1 MVLKR
6 RIKFM
11 SQISISDLQPA
22 GSGLFPAGESFTD
35 AVVDLLENELKQTL
49 GGKKSKKSS
58 KKSGSSSSYSYGY
71 GCPCPCPGGGGG
83 GGVGNN

>member
-35 AVVDLLENELKQTL
+35 AVVDLSENELKQTL

-58 KKSGSSSSYSYGY
+58 KSGSSSYSYGY
-71 GCPCPCPGGGGG
+71 GCPCPCPGGGGAG
-83 GGVGNN
+83 GANA

>member
-1 MVLKR
+1 MFKKENKV
-6 RIKFM
+6 M

-22 GSGLFPAGESFTD
+22 GLGLFPAGESFTD
-35 AVVDLLENELKQTL
+35 AVVDLSENELKQTL

>member
-22 GSGLFPAGESFTD
+22 GLSLFPAGESFTD
-35 AVVDLLENELKQTL
+35 AVVDLSENELKQTL
-49 GGKKSKKSS
+49 GGKKSKSS
-58 KKSGSSSSYSYGY
+58 KSGSSSSSSYGY
-71 GCPCPCPGGGGG
+71 GCPCPCPGGGA
-83 GGVGNN
+83 NA

>member
-35 AVVDLLENELKQTL
+35 AVVDLSENELKQTL

-58 KKSGSSSSYSYGY
+58 KSGSSSYSYGY
-71 GCPCPCPGGGGG
+71 GCPCPCPGGGGAG
-83 GGVGNN
+83 GGGANA